1 MSHYIRQVEN
11 CITHLF
17 FYALKNM

>member
-1 MSHYIRQVEN
+1 MSHYIRQAEN